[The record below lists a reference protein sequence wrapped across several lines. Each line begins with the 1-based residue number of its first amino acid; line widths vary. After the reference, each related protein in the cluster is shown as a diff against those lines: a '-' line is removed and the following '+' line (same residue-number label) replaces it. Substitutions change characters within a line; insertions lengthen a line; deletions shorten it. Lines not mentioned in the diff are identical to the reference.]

1 MYAEATYLNARGK
14 NEFLREERYLKPKP
28 SFSWPPL
35 ALISSLPLVQCRP
48 KINVY
53 DTVLHDMYWGKS
65 RIFQTDT
72 VLLNKYLLRQMFIQ
86 MNCVKARCSRLT
98 SLTFLLLKRATRIY
112 LSNDHRVS
120 LHLIT
125 FTRRVRM
132 VLLYNFRIAPLNEC
146 AAVCLYR
153 FRFICI
159 TILNSYQAV
168 NVITEIAISA
178 DLPGFAPGEW
188 TCRFV
193 NSDHQNSDCSII

>member
-14 NEFLREERYLKPKP
+14 NEFLRKERYLKPKP

-98 SLTFLLLKRATRIY
+98 SLTFLLLKRPTRIY

-132 VLLYNFRIAPLNEC
+132 VLSVQFPNCRTEWMCRRVFISFPLYLHYNIEFLSSSEC
-146 AAVCLYR
+146 YYRNSDFSRPTR
-153 FRFICI
+153 FR
-159 TILNSYQAV
+159 SGRGDV
-168 NVITEIAISA
+168 
-178 DLPGFAPGEW
+178 
-188 TCRFV
+188 
-193 NSDHQNSDCSII
+193 